1 MRTSDHIACLD
12 FPCVDLNHSRYTI
25 PGLAFDPERVRIAM
39 IAEAPAAD
47 PADDFYAGS
56 DSFYM
61 QTTRQAFRDAGL
73 EVASLEEILSQ
84 GIYLTT
90 AVKCAKTAYAIQA
103 ASVRHCSR
111 LLERE
116 LALLPNLAAILCM
129 GDVAIRAVNEIARRT
144 SGARVI
150 PSGSTYKIRGGD
162 YRWGEI
168 RVWPSYLQTGKS
180 YLIEKSKQRMIADD
194 LRAALSLLG

>member
-1 MRTSDHIACLD
+1 MRASDYIACLD
-12 FPCVDLNHSRYTI
+12 FPCADLDHGRYTI
-25 PGLAFDPERVRIAM
+25 PGLAFDPGRVRIAM
-39 IAEAPAAD
+39 IAEAPAPD
-47 PADDFYAGS
+47 PADGFAAGS

-61 QTTRQAFRDAGL
+61 QTTRQAFQDAGL
-73 EVASLEEILSQ
+73 EVASLEEILAQ

-90 AVKCAKTAYAIQA
+90 AVKCAKTAYAIRA
-103 ASVRHCSR
+103 GSVRNCSF

-116 LALLPNLAAILCM
+116 LALLPNLVGILCM
-129 GDVAIRAVNEIARRT
+129 GDVAIRAVNEITRRT

-168 RVWPSYLQTGKS
+168 RIWPSYLQTGKS

-194 LRAALSLLG
+194 LRAALGLLG